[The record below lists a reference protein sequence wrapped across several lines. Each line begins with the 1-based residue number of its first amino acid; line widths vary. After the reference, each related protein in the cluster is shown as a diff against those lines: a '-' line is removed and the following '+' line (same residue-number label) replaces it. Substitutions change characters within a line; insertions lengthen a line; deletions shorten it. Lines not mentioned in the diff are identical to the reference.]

1 MSSALR
7 PVLDAQQDSY
17 SFSLTS
23 SIEEINSEQ
32 NNPQELKRCKRES
45 ISSIESYKE
54 YPDSDNEEFENHYDL
69 LKIITEKG
77 MGKGVKTTT
86 TLKKNTLLGEYTG
99 KHLTYA
105 EAYQK
110 MEQNSLH
117 YIVKTD
123 MRSRYIDGEGIEG
136 NILKFINHKC
146 IDSNCELIK
155 LTRGRVGINTKRDIC
170 ANEVLNYDY
179 RLTYFKDVLK
189 FAVKCVCHEDCP
201 NFW

>member
-1 MSSALR
+1 MMDDIKHFLSQQQSSSSTIGETNTEQVTNQRLKLR
-7 PVLDAQQDSY
+7 KRK
-17 SFSLTS
+17 LTS
-23 SIEEINSEQ
+23 GTINF
-32 NNPQELKRCKRES
+32 
-45 ISSIESYKE
+45 KE
-54 YPDSDNEEFENHYDL
+54 HPDSDNEEFENLYDSL
-69 LKIITEKG
+69 EIISEIG
-77 MGKGVKTTT
+77 MGKGVKTTIE
-86 TLKKNTLLGEYTG
+86 LRKNTLLGEYTG

-179 RLTYFKDVLK
+179 RLTYFKNVLK

>member
-7 PVLDAQQDSY
+7 PILDAQQDSY

-99 KHLTYA
+99 RHLTYA
-105 EAYQK
+105 KAYEK
-110 MEQNSLH
+110 MKLRSVH
-117 YIVKTD
+117 FIVRTD
-123 MRSRYIDGEGIEG
+123 LRTRYIDGEGKEG
-136 NILKFINHKC
+136 CILKYINHKC

-155 LTRGRVGINTKRDIC
+155 LTRGRVGIITKRDILED
-170 ANEVLNYDY
+170 EVLNYDY
-179 RLTYFKDVLK
+179 RLAYFKDVPK
-189 FAVKCVCHEDCP
+189 KGVRCVCCDDCQ
-201 NFW
+201 NYL